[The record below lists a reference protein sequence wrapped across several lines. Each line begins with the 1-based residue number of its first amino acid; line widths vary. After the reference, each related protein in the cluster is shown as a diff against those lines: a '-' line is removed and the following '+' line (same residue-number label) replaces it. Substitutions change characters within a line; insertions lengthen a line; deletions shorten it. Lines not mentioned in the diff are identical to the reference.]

1 MSSSTSVSAVL
12 AVWLLV
18 AVVSATGASAGRINA
33 TPQRL
38 IVDTDMGFDVDDV
51 MAVCL
56 ANTLHWLGEVELLAV
71 VHDTGCHLGIGGPS
85 AINHFY
91 GHDNISALV
100 ATNCVVDK
108 ERQSLFASHT
118 CVHDCLCDTHIQ
130 PWERG
135 RASTDPT
142 ATSTL
147 TSVSPHCC
155 VHNLSPHT
163 VS

>member
-12 AVWLLV
+12 AVWLFV
-18 AVVSATGASAGRINA
+18 AVVSTTGVSAGRINA

-100 ATNCVVDK
+100 ATNCVVEKYQDN
-108 ERQSLFASHT
+108 RSSHLT
-118 CVHDCLCDTHIQ
+118 RVCMTACV
-130 PWERG
+130 
-135 RASTDPT
+135 
-142 ATSTL
+142 TL
-147 TSVSPHCC
+147 TYSPGSMEGR
-155 VHNLSPHT
+155 VRIQLLRAL
-163 VS
+163 